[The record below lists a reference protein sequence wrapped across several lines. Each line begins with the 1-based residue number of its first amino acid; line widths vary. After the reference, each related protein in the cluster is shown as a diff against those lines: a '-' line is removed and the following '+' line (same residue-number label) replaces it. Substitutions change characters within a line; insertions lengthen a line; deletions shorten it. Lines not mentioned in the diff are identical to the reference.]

1 MFRHLREGAI
11 RFPPTYK
18 FNKNDPDPFGYDSSE
33 KRRVPAWTDRIFF
46 RGSLRKDMLQDVS
59 CCPVP
64 DQAPVCLA
72 PHTRT
77 AEPARISERHHGK
90 LDSQVPCC
98 RAVFTSCSHELT
110 HTLQVC
116 TTTSQTRSCCLLCC
130 RMSPLRAASSMGS
143 SPRSTPG

>member
-1 MFRHLREGAI
+1 MYCTSLSIVPTHTSSGGLQDQLKAEIKAGRVFRHLREGTI

-64 DQAPVCLA
+64 DQAPV
-72 PHTRT
+72 
-77 AEPARISERHHGK
+77 
-90 LDSQVPCC
+90 
-98 RAVFTSCSHELT
+98 
-110 HTLQVC
+110 
-116 TTTSQTRSCCLLCC
+116 
-130 RMSPLRAASSMGS
+130 
-143 SPRSTPG
+143 